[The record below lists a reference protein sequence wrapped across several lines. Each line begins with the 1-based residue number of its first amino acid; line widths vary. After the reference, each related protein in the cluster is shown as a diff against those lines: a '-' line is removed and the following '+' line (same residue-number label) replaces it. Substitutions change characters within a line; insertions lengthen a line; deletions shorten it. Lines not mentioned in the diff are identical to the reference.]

1 MKNFITRTL
10 SGAVYVALIIASIL
24 VSKYTFVAFFAVL
37 LLIAMSET
45 NRLIADKGQKPA
57 VALLDLLV
65 GLSIFFATFAVN
77 NLDISVKTAAICPML
92 LTMVRLVTGLYL
104 KEESAILSWAKSFF
118 NICYVAVPMATL
130 AYIYSILPILA
141 LIILALIWINDTGAF
156 LVGCSIGKHRLFERI
171 SPKKSWEGFFGGFV
185 FCIAAGAAANLYFT
199 EESWLQWAVLGA
211 VVSIAAT
218 LGDLIESLIKR
229 TVGVKDSGNI
239 MPGHGG
245 ILDRIDSLLLVA
257 PATLVYLLFLNL
269 L

>member
-1 MKNFITRTL
+1 MIIGMHEAQKLAWKGKCSTTIQVLDIATGMALFL
-10 SGAVYVALIIASIL
+10 GAFAS
-24 VSKYTFVAFFAVL
+24 VAFG
-37 LLIAMSET
+37 IDP
-45 NRLIADKGQKPA
+45 RLAAPLPI
-57 VALLDLLV
+57 LLV
-65 GLSIFFATFAVN
+65 LARFIA
-77 NLDISVKTAAICPML
+77 
-92 LTMVRLVTGLYL
+92 GLYL
-104 KEESAILSWAKSFF
+104 KEQSPIASWANSCFT
-118 NICYVAVPMATL
+118 ICYVAVPLTM
-130 AYIYSILPILA
+130 LA
-141 LIILALIWINDTGAF
+141 LILHTYGMLIALFMFVCIWLNDTGAY
-156 LVGCSIGKHRLFERI
+156 LVGCTIGKHRLFERI

>member
-1 MKNFITRTL
+1 
-10 SGAVYVALIIASIL
+10 
-24 VSKYTFVAFFAVL
+24 
-37 LLIAMSET
+37 
-45 NRLIADKGQKPA
+45 
-57 VALLDLLV
+57 
-65 GLSIFFATFAVN
+65 
-77 NLDISVKTAAICPML
+77 
-92 LTMVRLVTGLYL
+92 MVRLVAGLYL

-130 AYIYSILPILA
+130 AYIYSIQPILA

>member
-57 VALLDLLV
+57 VALLDLLAGV
-65 GLSIFFATFAVN
+65 SIFFATFAVT
-77 NLDISVKTAAICPML
+77 NLDISVKTAALCPMIL
-92 LTMVRLVTGLYL
+92 VMVRLVAGLYL
-104 KEESAILSWAKSFF
+104 KEDSAILSWAKSFF

-130 AYIYSILPILA
+130 AYIYSIQPILA
-141 LIILALIWINDTGAF
+141 LIMLALIWINDTGAF

-171 SPKKSWEGFFGGFV
+171 SPKKSWEGFFGGFI
-185 FCIAAGAAANLYFT
+185 FSIAAGAATSLYIQ
-199 EESWLQWAVLGA
+199 EGWLQWAVLGA
-211 VVSIAAT
+211 IVSIAAT

-257 PATLVYLLFLNL
+257 PATLAYLMFLNL